1 MWACRGF
8 KGRAT
13 RAWMPLALFAVV
25 LAAPVAAQKRD
36 QPMPGDYRVV
46 DGRVD
51 RGTYAGWRVFHSACH
66 ACHGVG
72 GGGTDLA
79 PNLLTRIGGTTPRAF
94 AARVLAS
101 YRLVAPEDEAAS
113 NAATPDTMLEQ
124 IMRRERGSGARV
136 IMPAWESDPQVA
148 PHVLDLYAYLS
159 ARADG
164 RIGPGQPRR
173 EGAARR

>member
-1 MWACRGF
+1 MDR
-8 KGRAT
+8 RL
-13 RAWMPLALFAVV
+13 RAWLPLVLLALMA
-25 LAAPVAAQKRD
+25 AAPVAAQKRD

-79 PNLLTRIGGTTPRAF
+79 PNLLTRIGGMTPRAF

-101 YRLVAPEDEAAS
+101 YRLVAPEDDTAS
-113 NAATPDTMLEQ
+113 GAATPDTMLEQ

-136 IMPAWESDPQVA
+136 IMPAWESDPQVS

-164 RIGPGQPRR
+164 RIGTGQPRR
-173 EGAARR
+173 EGAGRR